1 MSKKKSILVQGG
13 ILAIAGVISRIIGL
27 LYRSP
32 VTAIIGDEGNGYYST
47 AYYIYSIV
55 LLISSYSIPSAMSKI
70 ISQRLA
76 VHEYRNAQRI
86 FHCALIYVCIV
97 GGIGSLFAFFG
108 AGFLVDGYSVP
119 VLRVFAPFIFIFGPL
134 GVLRG
139 YFQAHRTMIPT
150 SVSQLVEQFLN
161 AFVSVGGAA
170 LLVNIASKKS
180 ADPSVKAMYGAM
192 GSALGTGSGVVI
204 ALLFMIFVYNLNKD
218 YIKRKVIHDHHDDL
232 GYKEIF
238 KLILM
243 IVTPFILSTFIYNLS
258 STLNSTLFSKIMT
271 YNRGIPHNEVVTR
284 FGVYSSKAMVISNFP
299 IAFSAAAASA
309 IMPNI
314 STYFARKDYEGTKE
328 LIYKVNRIIMMISI
342 PSAVGLFALAQPIIM
357 LLFPQK
363 ATLAEAGILLQLL
376 AITVVFYSLST
387 VSNAIL
393 QGIGRVNAPV
403 LNATIALIFQTLVL
417 VPLLLFTNLG
427 NKALAIVT
435 IVYSLMMCILNELSI
450 KRVIDMKQE
459 WKKTY
464 IIPSIVSAVMGVAA
478 FLVYSL
484 SSFLIGKALPS
495 TYFVNLVSVAVSI
508 FVAVTIYA
516 IGMVRSG
523 GVSESDLYSLKGGTR
538 IIGILKK
545 THIMK

>member
-13 ILAIAGVISRIIGL
+13 ILAIAGIISRIIGL

-97 GGIGSLFAFFG
+97 GGIGSLFTFFG

-170 LLVNIASKKS
+170 LLVSFAAKRTD
-180 ADPSVKAMYGAM
+180 DPSVKAMYGAM

-204 ALLFMIFVYNLNKD
+204 ALLFMFFVYNLNKD
-218 YIKRKVIHDHHDDL
+218 FIKRKVIHDHHEDL
-232 GYKEIF
+232 EYKEIF
-238 KLILM
+238 KLILL
-243 IVTPFILSTFIYNLS
+243 IVTPFILSTFIYNFS

-271 YNRGIPHNEVVTR
+271 YNRGLPHNEVITR

-314 STYFARKDYEGTKE
+314 STSFARKDYEGTKE
-328 LIYKVNRIIMMISI
+328 LIYKVNRIIMIISM
-342 PSAVGLFALAQPIIM
+342 PSAVGLFALSQPIIM

-363 ATLAEAGILLQLL
+363 ATLAEAGVLLQFL
-376 AITVVFYSLST
+376 AITVVFYSIST

-403 LNATIALIFQTLVL
+403 KNATIALIVQTVL
-417 VPLLLFTNLG
+417 LIPLLLYTDLG

-435 IVYSLMMCILNELSI
+435 IAYSLMMCILNELSI
-450 KRVIDMKQE
+450 KKVLNIKQE

-464 IIPSIVSAVMGVAA
+464 IIPFIVSAIMGVIA
-478 FLVYSL
+478 FLVYMGV
-484 SSFLIGKALPS
+484 SFVIGKILAS
-495 TYFVNLVSVAVSI
+495 AYFVNLLSVAVSI
-508 FVAVTIYA
+508 FVAVTVYA
-516 IGMVRSG
+516 IGMVRGG
-523 GVSESDLYSLKGGTR
+523 GVTESDLYSLKGGTK